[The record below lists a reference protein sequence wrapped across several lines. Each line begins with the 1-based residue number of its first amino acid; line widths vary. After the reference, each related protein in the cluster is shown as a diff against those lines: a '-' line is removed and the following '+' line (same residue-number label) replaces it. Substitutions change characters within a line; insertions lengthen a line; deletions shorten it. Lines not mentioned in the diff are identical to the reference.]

1 MSGGYF
7 DYIQF
12 KIKNEAIEKLNEIIS
27 ENHNYSDKTKKKIL
41 ECLNYLRLGSDLLHE
56 IDLLVSEDN
65 SEETFIKN
73 LSIKNML

>member
-41 ECLNYLRLGSDLLHE
+41 ECINYLHLWIYLLHE
-56 IDLLVSEDN
+56 IDFIVSENN
-65 SEETFIKN
+65 S
-73 LSIKNML
+73 